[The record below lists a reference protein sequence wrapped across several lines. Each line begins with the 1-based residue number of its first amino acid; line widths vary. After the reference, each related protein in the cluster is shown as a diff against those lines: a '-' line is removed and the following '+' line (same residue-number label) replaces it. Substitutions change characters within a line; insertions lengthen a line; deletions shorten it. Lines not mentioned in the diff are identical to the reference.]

1 MKYIKETDPE
11 SKYFGL
17 KIITTSFRL
26 LQALRCKIFK
36 FGAMKLELLHVTVF
50 LGFHFYFFFL
60 ILVRI

>member
-17 KIITTSFRL
+17 KIITTSVRL

-36 FGAMKLELLHVTVF
+36 FGAMKLEL
-50 LGFHFYFFFL
+50 
-60 ILVRI
+60 